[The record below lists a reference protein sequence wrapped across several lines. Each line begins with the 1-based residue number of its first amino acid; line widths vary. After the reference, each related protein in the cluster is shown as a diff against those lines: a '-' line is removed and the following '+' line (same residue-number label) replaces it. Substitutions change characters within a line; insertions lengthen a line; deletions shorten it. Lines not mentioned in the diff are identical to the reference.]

1 MKDEC
6 EQQPLYSDEHIST
19 ENHEKG
25 LHVAQPQQASSL
37 FYRLCFFVAILT
49 IFIVRNGLTY
59 RSASESCEKAFD
71 ASTSS
76 GEYGP
81 VYLPQKT
88 GYYQGKT
95 AYSGDD
101 LNATDAVWDAFD
113 DNFAV
118 VAIDHEWATLHGW
131 AHSLSLPSD
140 PRKSVYLIEAY
151 HQIHCLKMIRQA
163 LRASMDGVTDVESG
177 CALKGSARKVIGYPQ
192 RHTLE
197 ELQPQQ
203 VLFEKVEFTF
213 NLMQTL
219 AIGFIKLSLM
229 FFYRR
234 IFTGKLFNLVN
245 WATICITAAW
255 TVAFLFGTIFAC
267 GAKFWANWG
276 STADLGY
283 CDNTVAFFAAMA
295 ISEFILD
302 WAVMLIP
309 LFWIGL
315 QRGPF
320 KARETNRMPGVGL
333 EVADESKKTTDS
345 YGDLRSGKL
354 SLAAMLESSVSQA
367 PPTRFVSPYRLNK
380 FNGLLT
386 ISAEVIAVYEFWTYV
401 EIGTGMVLCSLPT
414 LKPLFEDVFLGA
426 SSSVRALLIAPARRR
441 IGSSKT
447 GVHPNGPSKSPSHN
461 DDTSDEYPSSSHVHL
476 TRATK
481 DANDQQLLPQRSP
494 YEMADVEAGHSRQ
507 SF

>member
-1 MKDEC
+1 
-6 EQQPLYSDEHIST
+6 
-19 ENHEKG
+19 
-25 LHVAQPQQASSL
+25 
-37 FYRLCFFVAILT
+37 
-49 IFIVRNGLTY
+49 
-59 RSASESCEKAFD
+59 
-71 ASTSS
+71 
-76 GEYGP
+76 
-81 VYLPQKT
+81 
-88 GYYQGKT
+88 
-95 AYSGDD
+95 
-101 LNATDAVWDAFD
+101 
-113 DNFAV
+113 
-118 VAIDHEWATLHGW
+118 
-131 AHSLSLPSD
+131 
-140 PRKSVYLIEAY
+140 
-151 HQIHCLKMIRQA
+151 
-163 LRASMDGVTDVESG
+163 
-177 CALKGSARKVIGYPQ
+177 
-192 RHTLE
+192 
-197 ELQPQQ
+197 
-203 VLFEKVEFTF
+203 
-213 NLMQTL
+213 
-219 AIGFIKLSLM
+219 M

-309 LFWIGL
+309 LFWVGL

-354 SLAAMLESSVSQA
+354 VSNRYPLRSDQA
-367 PPTRFVSPYRLNK
+367 LKLGSDARIF
-380 FNGLLT
+380 GLSGTTNT
-386 ISAEVIAVYEFWTYV
+386 IQVIAVYEFWTYV